1 MKLTWWLMMQRWHP
15 VENSEED
22 RKDGIKGTYRVDV
35 DIPANDWINV
45 TKFYDVLIFNT
56 GHW

>member
-1 MKLTWWLMMQRWHP
+1 MDDPEQVHT
-15 VENSEED
+15 
-22 RKDGIKGTYRVDV
+22 DGIKGIYRVDV
-35 DIPANDWINV
+35 DIPADDWISV

>member
-1 MKLTWWLMMQRWHP
+1 MEELTQFA
-15 VENSEED
+15 
-22 RKDGIKGTYRVDV
+22 KDGIKGIYRVDV
-35 DIPANDWINV
+35 DVAADDWTRI